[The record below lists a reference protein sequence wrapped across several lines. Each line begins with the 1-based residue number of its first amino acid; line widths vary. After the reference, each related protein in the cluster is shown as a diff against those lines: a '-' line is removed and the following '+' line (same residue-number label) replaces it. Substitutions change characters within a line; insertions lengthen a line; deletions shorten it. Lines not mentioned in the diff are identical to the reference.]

1 MLLTRKPYHLLLV
14 LAVLLAVVSLAG
26 ANNSKTV
33 DVHLRDTYY
42 VLDIVFIMRAITM
55 LLLLLWLLY
64 IFTFESLFSVGLAWM
79 HICLTLTLSL
89 TISGLLLWKAN
100 NYVVSV
106 DIMHINVRRTTLVVQ
121 IFIALMLLTQL
132 IYFIN
137 LLAGI
142 LKRVN

>member
-79 HICLTLTLSL
+79 HICLTLTLSF

-106 DIMHINVRRTTLVVQ
+106 DIMHINIRRTTLVVQ